1 MARTPQKAKPMM
13 SRKNIAG
20 VFGMKPKDI
29 MHPQFLSVIRKA
41 VWLNAFF
48 IERQDDR
55 GKTPWVIGL
64 DDGTK
69 ARCFESYPKR
79 GDCVAV
85 REALVDRFQ
94 RHISLVRKDLD
105 NEWGRRVR
113 ERDGNQCTQCGAV
126 KDLTAHHWCRN
137 AQRSRAA
144 RWCLDNGITLC
155 YACHIRF
162 AHERPDWLLY
172 DSYRRHV
179 VATTGRDT
187 ARVTD
192 NIELVSG
199 LTLDD
204 KTIRRIWYDWGLH
217 DVNGKYAVMAEIEME
232 AGNGMRD

>member
-1 MARTPQKAKPMM
+1 MARKVRRAKPMM
-13 SRKNIAG
+13 SLKNIAG
-20 VFGMKPKDI
+20 VFGVKPSEIINPDLLQRVR
-29 MHPQFLSVIRKA
+29 MA
-41 VWLNAFF
+41 VWLDSFY
-48 IERQDDR
+48 IEKQDDL
-55 GKTPWVIGL
+55 GDTPWVIGL
-64 DDGTK
+64 EERGV
-69 ARCFESYPKR
+69 RLRFEHRATR
-79 GDCVAV
+79 GDCVAM
-85 REALVDRFQ
+85 RNALIDKFQ